1 MGIMRIRE
9 LRKEAGL
16 TQVSLG
22 VQLGMTQSIVSDW
35 ENEVYLPKA
44 RDLPLLARVLRC
56 EINDLFVREGKELE
70 VS

>member
-1 MGIMRIRE
+1 MGIMKIRE

-22 VQLGMTQSIVSDW
+22 IQLGMTQSIVSDW

-44 RDLPLLARVLRC
+44 RDLPLLARVLGC
-56 EINDLFVREGKELE
+56 EINDLFVSECEE

>member
-44 RDLPLLARVLRC
+44 RDLPLLARVLGC
-56 EINDLFVREGKELE
+56 EINDLFVNECEE

>member
-35 ENEVYLPKA
+35 ENEV
-44 RDLPLLARVLRC
+44 
-56 EINDLFVREGKELE
+56 
-70 VS
+70 

>member
-35 ENEVYLPKA
+35 ENEIYLPKA
-44 RDLPLLARVLRC
+44 RDLPLLARVLGC
-56 EINDLFVREGKELE
+56 EINDLFVHENEE

>member
-22 VQLGMTQSIVSDW
+22 IQLGMTQSIVSDW

-44 RDLPLLARVLRC
+44 RDLPLLARVLGC
-56 EINDLFVREGKELE
+56 EINDLFVHECEE